1 MRADGVVVMP
11 PAFDNDLGFPQ
22 RVEDFTVEQFVT
34 QATSLTPIWRIAS
47 AMPWPCETRTST
59 CRSFVTISSGLCLF
73 LGISVL
79 LDAKRHTSSRTTSSR
94 ADQHPRYPNNHDFGF
109 TIGLFWFNKRMPLIN
124 RTSVQINHQSSTN
137 DPTTK

>member
-1 MRADGVVVMP
+1 VAP
-11 PAFDNDLGFPQ
+11 PAFDDDLSFPQ
-22 RVEDFTVEQFVT
+22 REEDLAVEQFVS

-79 LDAKRHTSSRTTSSR
+79 LDAKRHASSRTTSSR
-94 ADQHPRYPNNHDFGF
+94 ADQLNLFLGMTQAPFQAHFL
-109 TIGLFWFNKRMPLIN
+109 TTLGLKNPVRSPTVLPGQQ
-124 RTSVQINHQSSTN
+124 TSITMF
-137 DPTTK
+137 

>member
-11 PAFDNDLGFPQ
+11 PTFDNDLGFPQ

-79 LDAKRHTSSRTTSSR
+79 LDAKNCPPSALMRQIRGIEEGSVSGSS
-94 ADQHPRYPNNHDFGF
+94 
-109 TIGLFWFNKRMPLIN
+109 
-124 RTSVQINHQSSTN
+124 
-137 DPTTK
+137 

>member
-1 MRADGVVVMP
+1 MWADGVLVTA
-11 PAFDNDLGFPQ
+11 PAFDDDLRLFQ
-22 RVEDFTVEQFVT
+22 RVEDFTVEQLVS

-79 LDAKRHTSSRTTSSR
+79 LDAKRHTSGRTTSSR
-94 ADQHPRYPNNHDFGF
+94 ADQADAASVELVLPRDYIRAPFDRFE
-109 TIGLFWFNKRMPLIN
+109 TE
-124 RTSVQINHQSSTN
+124 
-137 DPTTK
+137 

>member
-1 MRADGVVVMP
+1 MWADGVVVTA
-11 PAFDNDLGFPQ
+11 PAFDDDLSFPQ
-22 RVEDFTVEQFVT
+22 GVKDLAVEQFVT

-79 LDAKRHTSSRTTSSR
+79 LDAKRHTSGRTNSTR
-94 ADQHPRYPNNHDFGF
+94 ADRTHLLDWLCRA
-109 TIGLFWFNKRMPLIN
+109 IMPIA
-124 RTSVQINHQSSTN
+124 SN
-137 DPTTK
+137 DKGIIVIILKLVLSARCHVRSFVGERVY

>member
-1 MRADGVVVMP
+1 MRPDRVVVTA
-11 PAFDNDLGFPQ
+11 PAFDDDLSFPQ
-22 RVEDFTVEQFVT
+22 RVEDFTIEQFVT

-94 ADQHPRYPNNHDFGF
+94 ADQLNLFLGMTQAPFQAHFL
-109 TIGLFWFNKRMPLIN
+109 TTLGLKNPVRSPTVLPGPQ
-124 RTSVQINHQSSTN
+124 TSITMF
-137 DPTTK
+137 